1 MQSIETENIQIK
13 LSDELWEV
21 FTLQAQIEAMRQCGR
36 NYALTPDEMRRELII
51 EAAQLRVKAKAKLD
65 NLRRRP
71 VDVSDLLHLAR
82 VCFISTELEAANL
95 STEQN
100 SVEQHSLEQRISELE
115 TKAQESIH
123 EVVSDWMMLRCGDW
137 IKVSVLSDEDPTE
150 LIRHNITMLT
160 EEDVDHPAIEA
171 LTQALVMM
179 ARDYKKEFEYLSATA
194 DDEGWEIVP
203 LQPSIK
209 PTDYRALAEAALAS

>member
-36 NYALTPDEMRRELII
+36 NYALTPDQMRRELII

-82 VCFISTELEAANL
+82 VCFISTELGATNI

-115 TKAQESIH
+115 TRAQVSIH

-179 ARDYKKEFEYLSATA
+179 ARDYKKSSSTSAPQRMTKAGKLCRCSRRSNLPITA
-194 DDEGWEIVP
+194 HLQKP
-203 LQPSIK
+203 L
-209 PTDYRALAEAALAS
+209 

>member
-1 MQSIETENIQIK
+1 MQSIETENIEIK
-13 LSDELWEV
+13 LSDELWEI

-36 NYALTPDEMRRELII
+36 NYASTPDEMRRELII

-65 NLRRRP
+65 NLRRQP

-115 TKAQESIH
+115 TRAQESIH
-123 EVVSDWMMLRCGDW
+123 EVVSDWMMLCCGDW

-209 PTDYRALAEAALAS
+209 PNDYRALAEAALAS

>member
-1 MQSIETENIQIK
+1 MQSIETENIEIK
-13 LSDELWEV
+13 LSDELWEI

-36 NYALTPDEMRRELII
+36 NYASTPDEMRRELII

-123 EVVSDWMMLRCGDW
+123 EVVSDWMMLRCGD
-137 IKVSVLSDEDPTE
+137 
-150 LIRHNITMLT
+150 
-160 EEDVDHPAIEA
+160 
-171 LTQALVMM
+171 
-179 ARDYKKEFEYLSATA
+179 
-194 DDEGWEIVP
+194 
-203 LQPSIK
+203 
-209 PTDYRALAEAALAS
+209 